1 MLKKKYIL
9 VVISFL
15 SLLTSLCM
23 ISETYAKY
31 VTAATNTTSSSIA
44 RWKILVNNDD
54 ITLGATSSNLITPVF
69 PGSDDIAADVIAPNS
84 EGYFDLILDC
94 SDIDVSFRYTITIN
108 PNPNSPVTE
117 LVATKYMID
126 GCEEIEFDGDAEITG
141 TFTYSDTEK
150 TSNIRVFVKW
160 DDSLNLMTNAE
171 DTDTTV
177 GEQKGMLDVTINV
190 IQI

>member
-1 MLKKKYIL
+1 MYH
-9 VVISFL
+9 
-15 SLLTSLCM
+15 
-23 ISETYAKY
+23 
-31 VTAATNTTSSSIA
+31 
-44 RWKILVNNDD
+44 
-54 ITLGATSSNLITPVF
+54 
-69 PGSDDIAADVIAPNS
+69 
-84 EGYFDLILDC
+84 LILDC

-126 GCEEIEFDGDAEITG
+126 GGEEIEFDGDAEITG

-177 GEQKGMLDVTINV
+177 GDQKGMLDVTINV